1 MSDWSSD
8 VCSSDLT
15 APLLFGQRFMAPILR
30 AWLDAHPAMTASA
43 LFVDRNVNLLE
54 EGLDLALRIG
64 ELPDSSLA
72 ARRVGAVRR
81 VVVASPA
88 YLARQGPPLT
98 PAALAGHR
106 LIYDRSDERRLGKAR
121 CSTCRPGWPP

>member
-81 VVVASPA
+81 VV
-88 YLARQGPPLT
+88 
-98 PAALAGHR
+98 
-106 LIYDRSDERRLGKAR
+106 RSVEHTSELPSLMRTSYAFYCLQKNNA
-121 CSTCRPGWPP
+121 THKH